1 MLWFCVRSSHG
12 TKSPAWKR
20 SIAINREGIVF
31 VPAVIAG
38 KEKDVSVSTLCD
50 RTPVLLCFDHV
61 YVPVAWVVENFPMC
75 RSHCYDMMMA
85 ALFGIQE
92 TLCSR
97 EAWSRVSHFRG
108 HAGEKKYLGFV
119 S

>member
-1 MLWFCVRSSHG
+1 MLWFCVRSSQG

-31 VPAVIAG
+31 VPAAIAG
-38 KEKDVSVSTLCD
+38 KEKDVSISTLFD

-61 YVPVAWVVENFPMC
+61 YVPVAWVVEHFPMC
-75 RSHCYDMMMA
+75 RSHCYDMVVE
-85 ALFGIQE
+85 ALFGIRK
-92 TLCSR
+92 TLGSR
-97 EAWSRVSHFRG
+97 ELWSRVSNFHGR
-108 HAGEKKYLGFV
+108 AGEKNYLGFV

>member
-1 MLWFCVRSSHG
+1 MLWFCLRSSHG

-38 KEKDVSVSTLCD
+38 KEKDVSLFTLCD
-50 RTPVLLCFDHV
+50 RTPVLLCFEHV
-61 YVPVAWVVENFPMC
+61 YVPVAWMVKHFPTC
-75 RSHCYDMMMA
+75 RARCRDMMMA
-85 ALFGIQE
+85 ALSGVQE
-92 TLCSR
+92 TLGCR
-97 EAWSRVSHFRG
+97 NAWSRVSNFRG
-108 HAGEKKYLGFV
+108 RAGEKNYLGFV

>member
-12 TKSPAWKR
+12 DKSPAWKR

-38 KEKDVSVSTLCD
+38 KEKDVSLSTLFD

-61 YVPVAWVVENFPMC
+61 YVPVAWMVEHFPMC
-75 RSHCYDMMMA
+75 RARCYEMMKA
-85 ALFGIQE
+85 ALSNVQE
-92 TLCSR
+92 TLGCR
-97 EAWSRVSHFRG
+97 EAWSRVSHFHGR
-108 HAGEKKYLGFV
+108 AGEKNYLGFV

>member
-12 TKSPAWKR
+12 AKSPAWKR
-20 SIAINREGIVF
+20 SIAISREGIVF

-38 KEKDVSVSTLCD
+38 KEKDVSLSTLFD
-50 RTPVLLCFDHV
+50 HTPVLLCFDHV
-61 YVPVAWVVENFPMC
+61 YVPVAWMVEHFPVC
-75 RSHCYDMMMA
+75 RSLCYDMMKA
-85 ALFGIQE
+85 ALYGVRE

-97 EAWSRVSHFRG
+97 DEWSRVSHFRG
-108 HAGEKKYLGFV
+108 RAGEKNYLGFV

>member
-38 KEKDVSVSTLCD
+38 KEKDVSVSTLFD

-61 YVPVAWVVENFPMC
+61 YVPVAWMVENFPTCMARC
-75 RSHCYDMMMA
+75 RDMMMA
-85 ALFGIQE
+85 ALSGVQE
-92 TLCSR
+92 ALGCR
-97 EAWSRVSHFRG
+97 KAWSRVSHFRG
-108 HAGEKKYLGFV
+108 CAGEINYLGFV